1 MGSWFSVATPDGR
14 VSWKNLSR
22 KHTAHETFTYW
33 AFTLFFVFKCRS
45 LEIAFE
51 DADVFCQGTTLEVKG
66 SIHLVTFFL
75 VGKHWEETHNYYK
88 NRRHRKQKLKFPQ
101 NYSWFS
107 TKCTVV
113 HSQARSGAGDDLP
126 KYSLFLSSSVVD
138 TPLLLPINSFLSKR

>member
-1 MGSWFSVATPDGR
+1 MEGYLER
-14 VSWKNLSR
+14 IC
-22 KHTAHETFTYW
+22 HENTQPMRLLLIEHLLYF
-33 AFTLFFVFKCRS
+33 LS

-51 DADVFCQGTTLEVKG
+51 NADVFCQGTTLEVKG